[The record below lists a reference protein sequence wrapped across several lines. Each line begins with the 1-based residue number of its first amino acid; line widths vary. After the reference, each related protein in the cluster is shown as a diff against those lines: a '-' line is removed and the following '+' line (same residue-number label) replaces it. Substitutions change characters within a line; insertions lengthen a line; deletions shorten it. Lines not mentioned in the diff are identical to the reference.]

1 MYIDV
6 DEEKNKSLI
15 RRTAENIRLKQFY
28 NRSVSYKE
36 IEERINNSII
46 ELMSLFL
53 LVGTLMICYVLT
65 LCYVS
70 LVNETDTV
78 NINGLNVLIGFI
90 ITLTTG
96 IEFGLAINY
105 NIIRK
110 YMKQDYRKMYDLQ
123 TISENK

>member
-28 NRSVSYKE
+28 NRNVSYKE

-53 LVGTLMICYVLT
+53 LVGTLMICYILT
-65 LCYVS
+65 LTYIS
-70 LVNETDTV
+70 LINKTDVISINE
-78 NINGLNVLIGFI
+78 LNTLITFI
-90 ITLTTG
+90 IILTTG

-105 NIIRK
+105 DIIRK